1 MTTFQ
6 QELLLV
12 IIDKVAIG
20 ILILLAGF
28 WLNRQLERLKD
39 RQTQQRTIAL
49 ERREFRSQQLSRFY
63 WPIFLRLQ
71 KDRVIWQRIL
81 AVRQPADSLEHRLG
95 VEVEKNIIIPNHTEI
110 VDIIENNIHLAQAD
124 EELLDL
130 LQAYLNDVEIYKALR
145 EAGETQLFSVDKS
158 GDEWWHQSLF
168 DAIQSRTNQLQR
180 DYEKLIEIT
189 SSS

>member
-81 AVRQPADSLEHRLG
+81 AVRQPAGSLEHRLG
-95 VEVEKNIIIPNHTEI
+95 VEVEKNIVIPNHTEI
-110 VDIIENNIHLAQAD
+110 VDIIENNIHLAQAN

-145 EAGETQLFSVDKS
+145 EAGETQLFSVEKS